1 MYIIV
6 GLGNPTA
13 QYEGTRHNVGFDV
26 IDTLAEKYHIALD
39 MKKHR
44 AYCGKGVIAG
54 QKVILAKP
62 QTYMNLSLIHISG
75 MCVRKRESKSIY
87 KQ

>member
-54 QKVILAKP
+54 
-62 QTYMNLSLIHISG
+62 TEGDSG
-75 MCVRKRESKSIY
+75 KAADIYELKRRKCKKSCGLL
-87 KQ
+87 QD